1 MPNNKQII
9 FGFVGLMASG
19 KGEAS
24 TYLKESKG
32 ASVYRFSTILRDVLK
47 RLHISEERTNLAT
60 MSDVLR
66 NAFGDDLL
74 ARVMAEDAKNDTNQI
89 IVIDGIRRLADISH
103 LEKLPNFVLVEI
115 VVDSKVRYERLVARG
130 ENTDELKKTYE
141 QFLNDQAISTEITI
155 PPVMAVAKEHVNNN
169 GTTRELHQQLDALLK
184 KYL

>member
-47 RLHISEERTNLAT
+47 RLHIPEERTNLAK
-60 MSDVLR
+60 MSDILR
-66 NAFGDDLL
+66 DAFGDDLL
-74 ARVMAEDAKNDTNQI
+74 ARVMAEDAKNDSNQI

-103 LEKLPNFVLVEI
+103 LAKLSNFVLVEI
-115 VVDSKVRYERLVARG
+115 MVDSKVRYKRLVTRG
-130 ENTDELKKTYE
+130 ENTDEQKKTYE
-141 QFLNDQAISTEITI
+141 QFLNDQTISTEVTI
-155 PPVMAVAKEHVNNN
+155 PPVMAVAQEHINNN
-169 GTTRELHQQLDALLK
+169 GTTGELHQQLDALLK